1 MSVWFEFK
9 CEFLGVFVEFGLKFS
24 PKKTFFVALKRLFA
38 VFERLIVFSF
48 CKFKRASI
56 AKICAFV
63 AKIELNLWRKKGDE
77 LKMMMI

>member
-38 VFERLIVFSF
+38 VFKRLIVFSF
-48 CKFKRASI
+48 CEFKRASI

-63 AKIELNLWRKKGDE
+63 AKIELNLWRKKGAVLE
-77 LKMMMI
+77 MMMI